1 MINNLSTRYL
11 AFADPDMRVRI
22 YCDSDYLDEYLH
34 ICEVCEG
41 MAEWPEGLFVEFNA
55 KVLSDVK
62 RIFETCG
69 CKLNSICIRDQ
80 LSVTCTEDYRRVF
93 TSKLE
98 VMADG
103 QVYLLFNY
111 DGNPLIHELNLTP
124 IIIILWVINLF
135 ISLCPG
141 SNLLKL
147 PLIKVPPYYFYVPGS
162 SSALDQVL
170 MRNGILTDI
179 GMYSG
184 KSLSELEKEHPGIT
198 MDTAENIFPQ
208 IEATAKTEPVEIT
221 EEAFWKALECMP
233 PEDRVTKRD
242 AESFKMMEY
251 FIYSVTYIYAAL
263 QYGDCKRYF
272 EFRDVATMTHDEIIK
287 KIQNRFKK

>member
-34 ICEVCEG
+34 ICEVCKG
-41 MAEWPEGLFVEFNA
+41 MSDGPEGLFVEFNA
-55 KVLSDVK
+55 KVLTDTK

-69 CKLNSICIRDQ
+69 CKLNSICVRDQ
-80 LSVTCTEDYRRVF
+80 LSVTCTESYRRVF

-111 DGNPLIHELNLTP
+111 DGNSLIHELNLTS
-124 IIIILWVINLF
+124 IIIILWLINLF

-162 SSALDQVL
+162 SSVLDQVL

-184 KSLSELEKEHPGIT
+184 KSLSEDAII
-198 MDTAENIFPQ
+198 DS
-208 IEATAKTEPVEIT
+208 
-221 EEAFWKALECMP
+221 
-233 PEDRVTKRD
+233 TKYKGKLR
-242 AESFKMMEY
+242 
-251 FIYSVTYIYAAL
+251 
-263 QYGDCKRYF
+263 G
-272 EFRDVATMTHDEIIK
+272 DEIHVTRHSICGEFCNDNTGT
-287 KIQNRFKK
+287 IYEIPLRSMLDALRTANTPADQ